1 MNLIKVGKHF
11 INLDNVC
18 YSTRDGKKVIVFFA
32 CAGETT
38 TSVRKPYYLDLLDVE
53 ADDFERKLQSLSI

>member
-18 YSTRDGKKVIVFFA
+18 YSIREEKKVVVFFA
-32 CAGETT
+32 CAGETNT
-38 TSVRKPYYLDLLDVE
+38 IREPYYLDLLDTE
-53 ADDFERKLQSLSI
+53 ADEFERKIQDLCC